1 MLPKKQ
7 ILRSGINSSNR
18 VPHFALQQSC
28 RHDLM
33 RECSQLLPDSSH
45 HKAYAYDECFRCSQ
59 AAGKASHSASGPC
72 LKRCNA
78 NHDWTRHAAC
88 ESVILYLLRHISKS
102 ILGARTA
109 TQLTTAKQADARPK
123 PARPR
128 DVLGAKT
135 SRKRHTEPPP
145 CGACVARLP
154 STKLPP
160 STSATQ
166 RANLPESSM

>member
-1 MLPKKQ
+1 
-7 ILRSGINSSNR
+7 
-18 VPHFALQQSC
+18 
-28 RHDLM
+28 M

-45 HKAYAYDECFRCSQ
+45 HKANAYDECFRCSQ

-72 LKRCNA
+72 LKRRNA

-128 DVLGAKT
+128 DVFGGEDEQETPHRASSLRRLRRSLAVHEAPSKHLGDP
-135 SRKRHTEPPP
+135 E
-145 CGACVARLP
+145 GE
-154 STKLPP
+154 ST
-160 STSATQ
+160 
-166 RANLPESSM
+166 RI